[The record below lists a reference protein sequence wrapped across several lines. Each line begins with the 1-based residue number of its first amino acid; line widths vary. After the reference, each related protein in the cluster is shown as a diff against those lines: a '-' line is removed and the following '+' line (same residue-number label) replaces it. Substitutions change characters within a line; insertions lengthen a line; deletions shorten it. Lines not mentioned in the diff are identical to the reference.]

1 MARQRKT
8 RDVYEVQGHYGF
20 HGWECVTAEETR
32 AEAKQRMREYLT
44 NEPGIGFRIVKKRER
59 IQLCQWFA
67 LCDHEANGTMP
78 HPVLGE
84 VPICDRCRAKIA

>member
-8 RDVYEVQGHYGF
+8 RDVWEVMGYYA
-20 HGWECVTAEETR
+20 HGWECVTAESSSKDAR
-32 AEAKQRMREYLT
+32 QAARVYRE
-44 NEPGIGFRIVKKRER
+44 NEPGTPFKIVKKRER
-59 IQLCQWFA
+59 IELCKWFA
-67 LCDHEANGTMP
+67 LCDHPANGTMP